1 MGHSGALRH
10 HLALL
15 LRSLLSCSLIE
26 RGLEICFLLIRNGGG
41 MECCENDPHPGIKF
55 PIFFPA
61 LSQSRTLVNLRNP
74 TGRALLKA
82 GAA

>member
-1 MGHSGALRH
+1 
-10 HLALL
+10 
-15 LRSLLSCSLIE
+15 
-26 RGLEICFLLIRNGGG
+26 

-61 LSQSRTLVNLRNP
+61 LSQNRTLVNLRNP

-82 GAA
+82 SAA